1 MAGLTDV
8 IPEGGGYNG
17 LVNRWPDGRM
27 AGIPYDMVLSFNT
40 AYHQGL
46 YAGRPI
52 PKHDNV
58 VNEPDGST
66 WRYQFSYDN
75 PFAYVYKI
83 QMTPAPADVPGVV
96 PTVPP
101 LDIPGTG
108 ISGTGDVPDIL
119 NPAPITTTPVTTTPA
134 GSDAGSWFAAAGLIG
149 LAIWAF
155 TKKTG
160 RTKK

>member
-1 MAGLTDV
+1 MAGLIDV

-17 LVNRWPDGRM
+17 LIHRWPDGRY
-27 AGIPYDMVLSFNT
+27 AGIPYDIFVEFSNSQ
-40 AYHQGL
+40 AAGL

-52 PKHDNV
+52 PVQDNV

-66 WRYQFSYDN
+66 WRYRFSYES
-75 PFAYVYKI
+75 PFSYVYKI
-83 QMTPAPADVPGVV
+83 QMTPAPADIPGVV

-108 ISGTGDVPDIL
+108 VSGTGDVPDIL
-119 NPAPITTTPVTTTPA
+119 NPPVTTTPV